1 MLDKQARQVYTLISE
16 VPPARQSFVGGAS
29 SDRPAIVSDKGFL
42 KPTGNTSQEVA
53 TYLRSLCAFSAAY
66 SQGRAAERA
75 RLAFQAM
82 YSSLKQLPLR
92 DT

>member
-53 TYLRSLCAFSAAY
+53 TYLRSSCPFPLSFS
-66 SQGRAAERA
+66 RA
-75 RLAFQAM
+75 RGEKE
-82 YSSLKQLPLR
+82 SN
-92 DT
+92 